1 MTFESFFNAFGDLEW
16 LALVAGLVVAGVLG
30 YVWYGPAFG
39 KLWSAKTGQP
49 MQSGEPT
56 KMVLTFA
63 YMLVFNIG
71 LQFLG
76 YVYDGANIEH
86 ALVAGLIVS
95 ILVIAPALYSAVV
108 WAKKHLTVFFID
120 VGYWFAATVLC
131 VLAQSLVL

>member
-16 LALVAGLVVAGVLG
+16 LAVLVGMAVAGVLG

-39 KLWSAKTGQP
+39 KLWAAKSGVG

-56 KMVLTFA
+56 KMALTFA
-63 YMLVFNIG
+63 YFFVFNVG

-95 ILVIAPALYSAVV
+95 IMVIAPALYSAVV
-108 WAKKHLTVFFID
+108 WAKKNMTVFLID
-120 VGYWFAATVLC
+120 VGFWFVATALC
-131 VLAQSLVL
+131 VFAQSLVV